1 MFLNI
6 HYRRW
11 KSRYFPSYFVCVY
24 SHVFVNTVSLN
35 FQDPLGW
42 EEIDV
47 TFGLDCVPWDVYT
60 KRSTGKT
67 HTRLVAGGGV
77 SGVKREQRK

>member
-1 MFLNI
+1 M
-6 HYRRW
+6 
-11 KSRYFPSYFVCVY
+11 
-24 SHVFVNTVSLN
+24 SLN

-47 TFGLDCVPWDVYT
+47 TFGLGCVPWDVYT

-77 SGVKREQRK
+77 SGVKREQGK